1 MTVTKCGGI
10 VLSVGCALALA
21 MTPIKTGWK
30 SVSVVA
36 SQAPDSPITIRAGLL
51 IDGTGQTL
59 NNRRIFVSDGKIDR
73 IDGLRG
79 AVTYDLSEFT
89 LMPGWIDTHVHLTS
103 HFDPDGKI
111 HRAQNDETPTQLM
124 LYAVS
129 NAYRTLL
136 SGFTTVQ
143 SLGHPADGELRDWI
157 ARGDIAGPR
166 ILTSLSP
173 ITRDTGGPDEIRQA
187 IRQLKNLGAD
197 VVKVFAS
204 ASIRDGGGPVLD
216 NAQIQAACDEAS
228 MQGLRVAV
236 HAYGSEVVS
245 QAAQAGCSSIEH
257 GNRYDAAT
265 IDLLARHKTYLDP
278 HLGLLYDNY
287 NEHRNAFLGTGNYT
301 EEGFSRMEEA
311 QRRGYV
317 TFTTTIQNPEVEVV
331 FGTDAVAGSHGRNFE
346 EFITRVE
353 NGGQT
358 PMDAIISATSRAAK
372 SLELGEE
379 IGQITEG
386 FNADLVA
393 VEGNPLEDITA
404 TGRVRFVMKDGVV
417 FRYEP

>member
-1 MTVTKCGGI
+1 MTATKYSGI
-10 VLSVGCALALA
+10 ALSVGCTLALF
-21 MTPIKTGWK
+21 MTLTTTGWEST
-30 SVSVVA
+30 SVMA
-36 SQAPDSPITIRAGLL
+36 SQAPNGPITIRAGLL

-59 NNRRIFVSDGKIDR
+59 TNRRIFVSDGKIDR

-111 HRAQNDETPTQLM
+111 HSDQNDETPTQLM
-124 LYAVS
+124 LYGVS

-136 SGFTTVQ
+136 AGFTTVQ

-157 ARGDIAGPR
+157 ARGDIPGPR
-166 ILTSLSP
+166 VLTSLSP
-173 ITRDTGGPDEIRQA
+173 ITRNTGGPEDIRQA
-187 IRQLKNLGAD
+187 IRQLKTNGAD

-204 ASIRDGGGPVLD
+204 ASIRDGGVPALD
-216 NAQIQAACDEAS
+216 NEQIQAACDEAS

-265 IDLLARHKTYLDP
+265 IELLARHKTYLDP

-287 NEHRNAFLGTGNYT
+287 NDHRNAFLGTGNYT

-311 QRRGYV
+311 QRLGYV
-317 TFTTTIQNPEVEVV
+317 TFTTTIQNPEVQVV

-346 EFITRVE
+346 EFIARVQ
-353 NGGQT
+353 NGGQP
-358 PMDAIISATSRAAK
+358 PMDAILSATSRAAK
-372 SLELGEE
+372 SLELGDE
-379 IGQITEG
+379 IGQIAEG

>member
-1 MTVTKCGGI
+1 MTVTKYSGI
-10 VLSVGCALALA
+10 ALSVGCTLALF
-21 MTPIKTGWK
+21 MTLTTSGLEST
-30 SVSVVA
+30 SVMA
-36 SQAPDSPITIRAGLL
+36 SQAPDGPITIRAGLL

-59 NNRRIFVSDGKIDR
+59 TNRRIFVSDGKIDR

-111 HRAQNDETPTQLM
+111 HSDQNDETPTQLM
-124 LYAVS
+124 LYGVS

-136 SGFTTVQ
+136 AGFTTVQ

-157 ARGDIAGPR
+157 ARGDIPGPR
-166 ILTSLSP
+166 VLTSLSP
-173 ITRDTGGPDEIRQA
+173 ITRNTGGPEDIRQA
-187 IRQLKNLGAD
+187 IRQLKTNGAD

-204 ASIRDGGGPVLD
+204 ASIRDGGVPALD
-216 NAQIQAACDEAS
+216 NEQIQAACDEAS

-265 IDLLARHKTYLDP
+265 IELLARHKTYLDP

-287 NEHRNAFLGTGNYT
+287 NDHRNAFLGTGNYT

-311 QRRGYV
+311 QRLGYV
-317 TFTTTIQNPEVEVV
+317 TFTTTIQNPEVQVV
-331 FGTDAVAGSHGRNFE
+331 FGTDAVARSNGRNF
-346 EFITRVE
+346 
-353 NGGQT
+353 
-358 PMDAIISATSRAAK
+358 
-372 SLELGEE
+372 
-379 IGQITEG
+379 
-386 FNADLVA
+386 
-393 VEGNPLEDITA
+393 
-404 TGRVRFVMKDGVV
+404 
-417 FRYEP
+417 